1 MSKLIPDGII
11 LEKISEE
18 EVYRRIGVFACLDA
32 MAEWVVGPEH
42 AALLG
47 WERKALTIV

>member
-18 EVYRRIGVFACLDA
+18 EVYRRIRVFACLDA